1 MKRAGC
7 VLMFAVLLQSN
18 ASRAQL
24 APYNKAGVTWGHVHL
39 HPKDRYK
46 ETLALMSLGGELGN
60 NLSPNVPLVFPGI
73 LILLQEGQKPP
84 TGGSEGTAVDHIAFR
99 VPSLEET
106 LARVKA
112 ANWGMHA
119 KDQPGAKAGQAFL
132 LTPSEVKIELLED
145 KRLKQ
150 PIVFDHVHF
159 LVLEPNLKEM
169 EIYYK
174 TMYGVTGDGDTLS
187 LPGGKLMF
195 SKSDQPTKSP
205 TGTALDHIGFDIAGS
220 HEGLEAFSKAIDAKG
235 TKWSARYRR
244 SEYGNARPMDPAG
257 VVIELTHG
265 QDGYANF
272 KHIEQAMVP
281 CEARPMKPP
290 CW

>member
-1 MKRAGC
+1 MKWSARFVICGLA
-7 VLMFAVLLQSN
+7 LQS
-18 ASRAQL
+18 AIAWGQL
-24 APYNKAGVTWGHVHL
+24 APYNKLGVTWGHIHL

-46 ETLALMSLGGELGN
+46 ETLALMSLGGQLGM
-60 NLSPNVPLVFPGI
+60 NLSPNVPLVFPGV

-99 VPSLEET
+99 VANLDDT
-106 LARVKA
+106 LARVKS

-119 KDQPGAKAGQAFL
+119 KDVPGTKPGVAFL
-132 LTPSEVKIELLED
+132 MTPSDVKIELIED

-150 PIVFDHVHF
+150 PIVFDHCHF
-159 LVLEPNLKEM
+159 MAQESMLKDM
-169 EIYYK
+169 ETYYK
-174 TMYGVTGDGDTLS
+174 NLYGATGDGDTLM

-195 SKSDQPTKSP
+195 SKSDMPTISP

-220 HEGLEAFSKAIDAKG
+220 HDGLKAFSEAIDAKG
-235 TKWSARYRR
+235 TKWSSRYRR
-244 SEYGNARPMDPAG
+244 SEYGNARPLDPAG
-257 VVIELTHG
+257 VIIELTHG
-265 QDGYANF
+265 QDGYANY
-272 KHIEQAMVP
+272 KHIEAAIAS

>member
-1 MKRAGC
+1 MKKALF
-7 VLMFAVLLQSN
+7 VLTVGLLWQS
-18 ASRAQL
+18 SVTRAQL
-24 APYNKAGVTWGHVHL
+24 APYNKSGVTWGHIHL

-46 ETLALMSLGGELGN
+46 ETLALMSLGAALGN

-73 LILLQEGQKPP
+73 LILLQEGQQPP
-84 TGGSEGTAVDHIAFR
+84 TGGSEGTVVDHFAFR
-99 VPSLEET
+99 VPNLEET

-119 KDQPGAKAGQAFL
+119 KDESGAKPGQAFL
-132 LTPSEVKIELLED
+132 MTPSEVKIELLED
-145 KRLKQ
+145 KRLKE
-150 PIVFDHVHF
+150 PIMFDHVHF
-159 LVLEPNLKEM
+159 LVPEANLKEM
-169 EIYYK
+169 ETYYQ
-174 TMYGVTGDGDTLS
+174 TMFGAAGNGDTLNI
-187 LPGGKLMF
+187 PGGKLMF
-195 SKSDQPTKSP
+195 AKSDKPTKSP
-205 TGTALDHIGFDIAGS
+205 TGSALDHIGFDISGS

-265 QDGYANF
+265 QDGYANY
-272 KHIEQAMVP
+272 KHIEAAMVS
-281 CEARPMKPP
+281 CEARPIKPP

>member
-1 MKRAGC
+1 MKRAVC
-7 VLMFAVLLQSN
+7 ILIFAVLWQSS

-24 APYNKAGVTWGHVHL
+24 APYNKSGVTWGHIHL
-39 HPKDRYK
+39 HPQDRYK

-60 NLSPNVPLVFPGI
+60 NLSPNVPLVFPGV

-84 TGGSEGTAVDHIAFR
+84 TGGSEGTAVDHFAFR
-99 VPSLEET
+99 VPNLEQT

-112 ANWGMHA
+112 ANWGMHV
-119 KDQPGAKAGQAFL
+119 KDEPGTKPGQAFL
-132 LTPSEVKIELLED
+132 MTPSEVKIELLED

-150 PIVFDHVHF
+150 PIVFDHIHF
-159 LVLEPNLKEM
+159 LVPESNLKEM
-169 EIYYK
+169 ETYYK
-174 TMYGVTGDGDTLS
+174 TMYAASGDGDTLS

-195 SKSDQPTKSP
+195 AKSDKPTKSP
-205 TGTALDHIGFDIAGS
+205 TGTALDHIGFDVAGS

-235 TKWSARYRR
+235 TKWSVRYRKT
-244 SEYGNARPMDPAG
+244 EYGNARPVDPAG

-265 QDGYANF
+265 QDGYANY